1 MDNIRIGTGSSKLA
15 VWQAKKV
22 QEKLKEINISST
34 IVQINSSGDKDLSK
48 PIYELGITGVF
59 TKEIDIALINKEVD
73 IAVHSLKDV
82 PTALPKG
89 IVQSAVLKRGSE
101 KDVIIIN
108 KDLLKLNNTVATGS
122 LRRKAQWLN
131 KYKSDKIVDIRGN
144 VGTRLKKLK
153 QSNWRGTIMAKAG
166 LERLNLLPLNY
177 IDLDWMIPAPA
188 QGAISVQN
196 LAKNSLITKMLNKI
210 THSET
215 EMCTNIERT
224 FLKKLEGGCSAPIGA
239 HAKVVDGC
247 IEFCGVILSVD
258 GKNKIEVKGVEKI
271 ENNLNIGEKFAKK
284 IISLGGNRILDSLKN
299 EVW

>member
-1 MDNIRIGTGSSKLA
+1 MDNIRIGTRSSKLA

-22 QEKLKEINISST
+22 QEKLKEINVSST
-34 IVQINSSGDKDLSK
+34 IVQITSSGDKDLSK

-82 PTALPKG
+82 PTTLPKG
-89 IVQSAVLKRGSE
+89 VIQSAVLKRGSE
-101 KDVIIIN
+101 KDIIIIN
-108 KDLLKLNNTVATGS
+108 KDLLELNNTIATGS

-131 KYKSDKIVDIRGN
+131 KYESDKIVNIRGN
-144 VGTRLKKLK
+144 VATRLKKLK
-153 QSNWRGTIMAKAG
+153 ESNWRGTIMAKAG

-177 IDLDWMIPAPA
+177 MDLDWMIPAPA

-196 LAKNSLITKMLNKI
+196 LAENSSITKILNEI

-215 EMCTNIERT
+215 EMCTNIERA
-224 FLKKLEGGCSAPIGA
+224 FLNKLEGGCSAPIGA
-239 HAKVVDGC
+239 NAKVVDGY

-258 GKNKIEVKGVEKI
+258 GKDKIEVKEIEKI
-271 ENNLNIGEKFAKK
+271 ENNLKVIMEVRQKSLYYL
-284 IISLGGNRILDSLKN
+284 ISQN
-299 EVW
+299 

>member
-1 MDNIRIGTGSSKLA
+1 MDNIRIGTRSSKLA

-89 IVQSAVLKRGSE
+89 VVQSAVLKRGSE

-153 QSNWRGTIMAKAG
+153 ESNWRGAIMAKAG

-239 HAKVVDGC
+239 HAKVVDDC

-299 EVW
+299 EV

>member
-1 MDNIRIGTGSSKLA
+1 MDNIRIGTRSSKLA

-89 IVQSAVLKRGSE
+89 VVQSAVLKRGSE

-153 QSNWRGTIMAKAG
+153 ESNWRGTIMAKAG

-247 IEFCGVILSVD
+247 IEFSGVILSVD

-299 EVW
+299 EV

>member
-1 MDNIRIGTGSSKLA
+1 MDNIRIGTRSSKLA

-89 IVQSAVLKRGSE
+89 VVQSAVLKRGSE

-153 QSNWRGTIMAKAG
+153 ESNWRGTIMAKAG

-247 IEFCGVILSVD
+247 IEFSGVILSVD
-258 GKNKIEVKGVEKI
+258 GKSKIEVKGVEKI

-299 EVW
+299 EV

>member
-1 MDNIRIGTGSSKLA
+1 MDNIRIGTRSSKLA

-177 IDLDWMIPAPA
+177 IDLEWMIPAPA

-299 EVW
+299 EV

>member
-1 MDNIRIGTGSSKLA
+1 MDNIRIGTRSSKLA

-258 GKNKIEVKGVEKI
+258 GKSKIEVKGVEKI

-299 EVW
+299 EV

>member
-1 MDNIRIGTGSSKLA
+1 MDNIRIGTRSSKLA

-22 QEKLKEINISST
+22 QEKLKEINVSST
-34 IVQINSSGDKDLSK
+34 IVQITSSGDKDLSK

-82 PTALPKG
+82 PTTLPKG
-89 IVQSAVLKRGSE
+89 VIQSAVLKRGSE
-101 KDVIIIN
+101 KDIIIIN
-108 KDLLKLNNTVATGS
+108 KDSLELNNTIATGS

-131 KYKSDKIVDIRGN
+131 KYESDKIVNIRGN
-144 VGTRLKKLK
+144 VATRLKKLK
-153 QSNWRGTIMAKAG
+153 ESNWRGTIMAKAG

-177 IDLDWMIPAPA
+177 MDLDWMIPAPA

-196 LAKNSLITKMLNKI
+196 LAENSSITKILNEI

-215 EMCTNIERT
+215 EMCTNIERA
-224 FLKKLEGGCSAPIGA
+224 FLNKLEGGCSAPIGA

-258 GKNKIEVKGVEKI
+258 GKDKIEIKEIEKI
-271 ENNLNIGEKFAKK
+271 ENNLNLGERFARK

-299 EVW
+299 EV

>member
-1 MDNIRIGTGSSKLA
+1 MDNIRIGTRSSKLA

-22 QEKLKEINISST
+22 QEKLKEINVSST
-34 IVQINSSGDKDLSK
+34 IVQITSSGDKDLSK

-82 PTALPKG
+82 PTTLPKG
-89 IVQSAVLKRGSE
+89 VIQSAVLKRGSE
-101 KDVIIIN
+101 KDIIIIN
-108 KDLLKLNNTVATGS
+108 KDLLELNNTIATGS

-131 KYKSDKIVDIRGN
+131 KYESDKIVNIRGN
-144 VGTRLKKLK
+144 VATRLKKLK
-153 QSNWRGTIMAKAG
+153 ESNWRGTIMAKAG

-177 IDLDWMIPAPA
+177 MDLDWMIPAPA

-196 LAKNSLITKMLNKI
+196 LAENSSITKILNEI

-215 EMCTNIERT
+215 EMCTNIERA
-224 FLKKLEGGCSAPIGA
+224 FLNKLEGGCSAPIGA

-247 IEFCGVILSVD
+247 IEFCGVILSVN
-258 GKNKIEVKGVEKI
+258 GKDKIEVKEIEKI
-271 ENNLNIGEKFAKK
+271 ENNLNLGEKFARK

-299 EVW
+299 EV

>member
-1 MDNIRIGTGSSKLA
+1 MDNIRIGTRSSKLA

-22 QEKLKEINISST
+22 QEKLKEINVSST
-34 IVQINSSGDKDLSK
+34 IVQITSSGDKDLSK

-82 PTALPKG
+82 PTTLPKG
-89 IVQSAVLKRGSE
+89 VIQSAVLKRGSE
-101 KDVIIIN
+101 KDIIIIN
-108 KDLLKLNNTVATGS
+108 KDLLELNNTIATGS

-131 KYKSDKIVDIRGN
+131 KYESDKIVNIRGN
-144 VGTRLKKLK
+144 VATRLKKLK
-153 QSNWRGTIMAKAG
+153 ESNWRGTIMAKAG

-177 IDLDWMIPAPA
+177 MDLDWMIPAPA

-196 LAKNSLITKMLNKI
+196 LAENSSITKILNEI

-215 EMCTNIERT
+215 EMCTNIERA
-224 FLKKLEGGCSAPIGA
+224 FLNRLEGGCSAPIGA

-258 GKNKIEVKGVEKI
+258 GKDKIEVKEIEKI
-271 ENNLNIGEKFAKK
+271 ENNLNLGEKFARK

-299 EVW
+299 EV

>member
-1 MDNIRIGTGSSKLA
+1 MDNIRIGTRSSKLA

-239 HAKVVDGC
+239 HAKVVDDC

-258 GKNKIEVKGVEKI
+258 GKSKIEVKGVEKI
-271 ENNLNIGEKFAKK
+271 ENNLNIGEKFAEK

-299 EVW
+299 EV

>member
-1 MDNIRIGTGSSKLA
+1 MDNIRIGTRSSKLA

-89 IVQSAVLKRGSE
+89 VVQSAVLKRGSE

-153 QSNWRGTIMAKAG
+153 ESNWRGTIMAKAG

-196 LAKNSLITKMLNKI
+196 LAKNYSITKMLNKI

-299 EVW
+299 EV

>member
-1 MDNIRIGTGSSKLA
+1 MDNIRIGTRSSKLA

-153 QSNWRGTIMAKAG
+153 ESNWRGTIMAKAG

-177 IDLDWMIPAPA
+177 IDLEWMIPAPA

-239 HAKVVDGC
+239 HAKVVDDC

-258 GKNKIEVKGVEKI
+258 GKSKIEVKGVEKI

-299 EVW
+299 EV

>member
-1 MDNIRIGTGSSKLA
+1 MDNIRIGTRSSKLA

-22 QEKLKEINISST
+22 QEKLKEINVSST
-34 IVQINSSGDKDLSK
+34 IVQITSSGDKDLSK

-82 PTALPKG
+82 PTTLPKG
-89 IVQSAVLKRGSE
+89 VIQSAVLKRGSE
-101 KDVIIIN
+101 KDIIIIN
-108 KDLLKLNNTVATGS
+108 KDLLELNNTIATGS

-131 KYKSDKIVDIRGN
+131 KYESDKIVNIRGN
-144 VGTRLKKLK
+144 VATRLKKLK
-153 QSNWRGTIMAKAG
+153 ESNWRGTIMAKAG

-177 IDLDWMIPAPA
+177 MDLDWMIPAPA

-196 LAKNSLITKMLNKI
+196 LAENSSITKILNEI

-215 EMCTNIERT
+215 EMCTNIERA
-224 FLKKLEGGCSAPIGA
+224 FLNKLEGGCSAPIGA
-239 HAKVVDGC
+239 HAKVIDGC

-258 GKNKIEVKGVEKI
+258 GKDKIEVKEIEKI
-271 ENNLNIGEKFAKK
+271 ENNLNLGEKFARK

-299 EVW
+299 EV

>member
-1 MDNIRIGTGSSKLA
+1 MDNIRIGTRSSKLA

-153 QSNWRGTIMAKAG
+153 ESNWRGTIMAKAG

-215 EMCTNIERT
+215 EMCTNIERA

-258 GKNKIEVKGVEKI
+258 GKSKIEVKEVEKI

-299 EVW
+299 EV

>member
-1 MDNIRIGTGSSKLA
+1 MDNIRIGTRSSKLA

-247 IEFCGVILSVD
+247 IEFSGVILSVD
-258 GKNKIEVKGVEKI
+258 GKSKIEVKGVEKI

-284 IISLGGNRILDSLKN
+284 IISLGGNRILDSLKS
-299 EVW
+299 EV

>member
-1 MDNIRIGTGSSKLA
+1 MDNIRIGTRSSKLA

-89 IVQSAVLKRGSE
+89 VVQSAVLKRGSE

-153 QSNWRGTIMAKAG
+153 ESNWRGTIMAKAG

-239 HAKVVDGC
+239 HAKVVDDC

-299 EVW
+299 EV

>member
-1 MDNIRIGTGSSKLA
+1 MDNIRIGTRSSKLA

-239 HAKVVDGC
+239 HAKVVDDC

-299 EVW
+299 EV

>member
-1 MDNIRIGTGSSKLA
+1 MDNIRIGTRSSKLA

-153 QSNWRGTIMAKAG
+153 ESNWRGTIMAKAG

-188 QGAISVQN
+188 QGAISVHN

-224 FLKKLEGGCSAPIGA
+224 FLKNLEGGCSAPIGA

-258 GKNKIEVKGVEKI
+258 GKSKIEVKGVEKI

-284 IISLGGNRILDSLKN
+284 SISLGGNRILDSLKN
-299 EVW
+299 EV

>member
-1 MDNIRIGTGSSKLA
+1 M
-15 VWQAKKV
+15 
-22 QEKLKEINISST
+22 
-34 IVQINSSGDKDLSK
+34 
-48 PIYELGITGVF
+48 
-59 TKEIDIALINKEVD
+59 
-73 IAVHSLKDV
+73 
-82 PTALPKG
+82 
-89 IVQSAVLKRGSE
+89 
-101 KDVIIIN
+101 
-108 KDLLKLNNTVATGS
+108 
-122 LRRKAQWLN
+122 
-131 KYKSDKIVDIRGN
+131 
-144 VGTRLKKLK
+144 GTRLKKLK
-153 QSNWRGTIMAKAG
+153 ESNWRGTIMAKAG

-196 LAKNSLITKMLNKI
+196 LAKNYSITKMLNKI

-258 GKNKIEVKGVEKI
+258 GKSKIEVKGVEKI

-299 EVW
+299 EV

>member
-1 MDNIRIGTGSSKLA
+1 MDNIRIGTRSSKLA

-258 GKNKIEVKGVEKI
+258 GKNKIEVKTDI
-271 ENNLNIGEKFAKK
+271 NI
-284 IISLGGNRILDSLKN
+284 I
-299 EVW
+299 

>member
-1 MDNIRIGTGSSKLA
+1 MDNIRIGTRSSKLA

-22 QEKLKEINISST
+22 QEKLKEINVSST
-34 IVQINSSGDKDLSK
+34 IVQITSSGDKDLSK

-82 PTALPKG
+82 PTTLPKG
-89 IVQSAVLKRGSE
+89 VIQSAVLKRGSE
-101 KDVIIIN
+101 KDIIIIN
-108 KDLLKLNNTVATGS
+108 KDSLELNNTIATGS

-131 KYKSDKIVDIRGN
+131 KYESDKIVNIRGN
-144 VGTRLKKLK
+144 VATRLKKLK
-153 QSNWRGTIMAKAG
+153 ESNWRGTIMAKAG

-177 IDLDWMIPAPA
+177 MDLDWMIPAPA

-196 LAKNSLITKMLNKI
+196 LAENSSITKILNEI

-215 EMCTNIERT
+215 EMCTNIERA
-224 FLKKLEGGCSAPIGA
+224 FLNRLEGGCSAPIGA

-258 GKNKIEVKGVEKI
+258 GKDKIEVKEIEKI
-271 ENNLNIGEKFAKK
+271 ENNLNLGEKFARK

-299 EVW
+299 EV

>member
-1 MDNIRIGTGSSKLA
+1 MDNIRIGTRSSKLA

-239 HAKVVDGC
+239 HAKVVDDC

-258 GKNKIEVKGVEKI
+258 GKSKIEVKGVEKI

-299 EVW
+299 EV

>member
-1 MDNIRIGTGSSKLA
+1 MDNIRIGTRSSKLA

-299 EVW
+299 EV

>member
-1 MDNIRIGTGSSKLA
+1 MDNIRIGTRSSKLA

-153 QSNWRGTIMAKAG
+153 ESNWRGTIMAKAG

-215 EMCTNIERT
+215 EMCTNIERA

-258 GKNKIEVKGVEKI
+258 GKSKIEVKGVEKI

-299 EVW
+299 EV

>member
-1 MDNIRIGTGSSKLA
+1 MDNIRIGTRSSKLA

-22 QEKLKEINISST
+22 QEKLKEINVSST
-34 IVQINSSGDKDLSK
+34 IVQITSSGDKDLSK

-82 PTALPKG
+82 PTTLPKG
-89 IVQSAVLKRGSE
+89 VIQSAVLKRGSE
-101 KDVIIIN
+101 KDIIIIN
-108 KDLLKLNNTVATGS
+108 KDLLELNNTIATGS

-131 KYKSDKIVDIRGN
+131 KYESDKIVNIRGN
-144 VGTRLKKLK
+144 VATRLKKLK
-153 QSNWRGTIMAKAG
+153 ESNWRGTIMAKAG

-177 IDLDWMIPAPA
+177 MDLDWMIPAPA

-196 LAKNSLITKMLNKI
+196 LAENSSITKILNEI

-215 EMCTNIERT
+215 EMCTNIERA
-224 FLKKLEGGCSAPIGA
+224 FLNKLEGGCSAPIGA
-239 HAKVVDGC
+239 HAKVVDGY

-258 GKNKIEVKGVEKI
+258 GKDKIEVKEIEKI
-271 ENNLNIGEKFAKK
+271 ENNLNLGEKFARK

-299 EVW
+299 EV

>member
-1 MDNIRIGTGSSKLA
+1 MDNIRIGTRSSKLA

-153 QSNWRGTIMAKAG
+153 ESNWRGTIMAKAG

-284 IISLGGNRILDSLKN
+284 IIALGGNRILDSLKN
-299 EVW
+299 EV

>member
-1 MDNIRIGTGSSKLA
+1 MDNIRIGTRSSKLA

-153 QSNWRGTIMAKAG
+153 ESNWRGTIMAKAG

-258 GKNKIEVKGVEKI
+258 GKSKIEVKGVEKI

-299 EVW
+299 EV

>member
-1 MDNIRIGTGSSKLA
+1 MDNIRIGTRSSKLA

-22 QEKLKEINISST
+22 QEKLKEINVSST
-34 IVQINSSGDKDLSK
+34 IVQITSSGDKDLSK

-82 PTALPKG
+82 PTTLPKG
-89 IVQSAVLKRGSE
+89 VIQSAVLKRGSE
-101 KDVIIIN
+101 KDIIIIN
-108 KDLLKLNNTVATGS
+108 KDSLELNNTIATGS

-131 KYKSDKIVDIRGN
+131 KYESDKIVNIRGN
-144 VGTRLKKLK
+144 VATRLKKLK
-153 QSNWRGTIMAKAG
+153 ESNWRGTIMAKAG

-177 IDLDWMIPAPA
+177 MDLDWMIPAPA

-196 LAKNSLITKMLNKI
+196 LAENSSITKILNEI

-215 EMCTNIERT
+215 EMCTNIERA
-224 FLKKLEGGCSAPIGA
+224 FLNRLEGGCSAPIGA

-258 GKNKIEVKGVEKI
+258 GKDKIEVKEIEKI
-271 ENNLNIGEKFAKK
+271 KNNLNLGEKFARK

-299 EVW
+299 EV

>member
-1 MDNIRIGTGSSKLA
+1 MDNIRIGTRSSKLA

-34 IVQINSSGDKDLSK
+34 IVKINSSGDKDLSK

-153 QSNWRGTIMAKAG
+153 ESNWRGTIMAKAG

-196 LAKNSLITKMLNKI
+196 LAKNYSITKMLNKI

-299 EVW
+299 EV

>member
-1 MDNIRIGTGSSKLA
+1 MDNIRIGTRSSKLA

-153 QSNWRGTIMAKAG
+153 ESNWRGTIMAKAG

-239 HAKVVDGC
+239 HAKVVDDC

-258 GKNKIEVKGVEKI
+258 GKSKIEVKGVEKI

-284 IISLGGNRILDSLKN
+284 IIALGGNRILDSLKN
-299 EVW
+299 EV

>member
-1 MDNIRIGTGSSKLA
+1 MDNIRIGTRSSKLA

-153 QSNWRGTIMAKAG
+153 ESNWRGTIMAKAG

-196 LAKNSLITKMLNKI
+196 LAKNSLITKMLNKNG
-210 THSET
+210 
-215 EMCTNIERT
+215 TN
-224 FLKKLEGGCSAPIGA
+224 
-239 HAKVVDGC
+239 
-247 IEFCGVILSVD
+247 
-258 GKNKIEVKGVEKI
+258 
-271 ENNLNIGEKFAKK
+271 
-284 IISLGGNRILDSLKN
+284 
-299 EVW
+299 

>member
-1 MDNIRIGTGSSKLA
+1 MDNIRIGTRSSKLA

-153 QSNWRGTIMAKAG
+153 ESNWRGTIMAKAG

-239 HAKVVDGC
+239 HAKVVDDC

-299 EVW
+299 EV

>member
-1 MDNIRIGTGSSKLA
+1 MDNIRIGTRSSKLA

-48 PIYELGITGVF
+48 PIYELGIKGVF

-153 QSNWRGTIMAKAG
+153 ESNWRGTIMAKAG

-215 EMCTNIERT
+215 EMCTNIERA

-258 GKNKIEVKGVEKI
+258 GKSKIEVKGVEKI

-284 IISLGGNRILDSLKN
+284 IISLGGNRILDSLKS
-299 EVW
+299 EV

>member
-1 MDNIRIGTGSSKLA
+1 MDNIRIGTRSSKLA
-15 VWQAKKV
+15 VWQAKNV
-22 QEKLKEINISST
+22 QEKLKEINVSST
-34 IVQINSSGDKDLSK
+34 IVQITSSGDKDLSK

-82 PTALPKG
+82 PTTLPKG
-89 IVQSAVLKRGSE
+89 VIQSAVLKRGSE
-101 KDVIIIN
+101 KDIIIIN
-108 KDLLKLNNTVATGS
+108 KDLLELNNTIATGS

-131 KYKSDKIVDIRGN
+131 KYESDKIVNIRGN
-144 VGTRLKKLK
+144 VATRLKKLK
-153 QSNWRGTIMAKAG
+153 ESNWRGTIMAKAG

-177 IDLDWMIPAPA
+177 MDLDWMIPAPA

-196 LAKNSLITKMLNKI
+196 LAENSSITKILNEI

-215 EMCTNIERT
+215 EMCTNIERA
-224 FLKKLEGGCSAPIGA
+224 FLNKLEGGCSAPIGA

-258 GKNKIEVKGVEKI
+258 GKDKIEVKEIEKI
-271 ENNLNIGEKFAKK
+271 KNNLNLGEKFARK

-299 EVW
+299 EV

>member
-1 MDNIRIGTGSSKLA
+1 MDNIRIGTRSSKLA

-258 GKNKIEVKGVEKI
+258 GKSKIEVKGVEKI

-284 IISLGGNRILDSLKN
+284 IIALGGNRILDSLKN
-299 EVW
+299 EV

>member
-1 MDNIRIGTGSSKLA
+1 MDNIRIGTRSSKLA

-153 QSNWRGTIMAKAG
+153 ESNWRGAIMAKAG

-215 EMCTNIERT
+215 EMCTNIERA

-258 GKNKIEVKGVEKI
+258 GKSKIEVKGVEKI

-299 EVW
+299 EV

>member
-1 MDNIRIGTGSSKLA
+1 MDNIRIGTRSSKLA

-22 QEKLKEINISST
+22 QEKLKEINVSST
-34 IVQINSSGDKDLSK
+34 IVQITSSGDKDLSK

-82 PTALPKG
+82 PTTLPKG
-89 IVQSAVLKRGSE
+89 VIQSAVLKRGSE
-101 KDVIIIN
+101 KDIIIIN
-108 KDLLKLNNTVATGS
+108 KDSLELNNTIATGS

-131 KYKSDKIVDIRGN
+131 KYESDKIVNIRGN
-144 VGTRLKKLK
+144 VATRLKKLK
-153 QSNWRGTIMAKAG
+153 ESNWRGTIMAKAG

-177 IDLDWMIPAPA
+177 MDLDWMIPAPA

-196 LAKNSLITKMLNKI
+196 LAENSSITKILNEI

-215 EMCTNIERT
+215 EMCTNIERA
-224 FLKKLEGGCSAPIGA
+224 FLNKLEGGCSAPIGA

-258 GKNKIEVKGVEKI
+258 GKDKIEVKEIEKI
-271 ENNLNIGEKFAKK
+271 KNNLNLGEKFARK

-299 EVW
+299 EV

>member
-1 MDNIRIGTGSSKLA
+1 MDNIRIGTRSSKLA

-22 QEKLKEINISST
+22 QEKLKEINVSST
-34 IVQINSSGDKDLSK
+34 IVQITSSGDKDLSK

-82 PTALPKG
+82 PTTLPKG
-89 IVQSAVLKRGSE
+89 VIQSAVLKRGSE
-101 KDVIIIN
+101 KDIIIIN
-108 KDLLKLNNTVATGS
+108 KDLLELNNTIATGS

-131 KYKSDKIVDIRGN
+131 KYESDKIVNIRGN
-144 VGTRLKKLK
+144 VATRLKKLK
-153 QSNWRGTIMAKAG
+153 ESNWRGTIMAKAG

-177 IDLDWMIPAPA
+177 MDLDWMIPAPA

-196 LAKNSLITKMLNKI
+196 LAENSSITKILNEI

-215 EMCTNIERT
+215 EMCTNIERA
-224 FLKKLEGGCSAPIGA
+224 FLNKLEGGCSAPIGA

-258 GKNKIEVKGVEKI
+258 GKDKIEVKEIEKI
-271 ENNLNIGEKFAKK
+271 ENNLNLGEKFARK

-299 EVW
+299 EV